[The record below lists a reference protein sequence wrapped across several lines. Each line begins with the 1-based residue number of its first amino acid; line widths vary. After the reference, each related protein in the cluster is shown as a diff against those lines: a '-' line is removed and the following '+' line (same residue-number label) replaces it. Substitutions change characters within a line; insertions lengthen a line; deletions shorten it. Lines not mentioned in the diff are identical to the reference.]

1 MAEAALE
8 LRIHS
13 GLHAGAH
20 APLPAQDS
28 CTVGADPAC
37 DFVLADRDIGS
48 AQLRLVRDGG
58 GAWLQQ
64 TAGQPGPQPVAPGRL
79 LPLGPVLVSLA
90 EPDSPWPD
98 AQALAAAATQPAP
111 SPAPA
116 APQDEDVMA
125 ATAAAV
131 PQDDTAAKPAPPEPQ
146 PSEAAP
152 ALPPAARRLPM
163 AARLALALVLCLATL
178 LGAALWWLSTLKNG
192 TIAPVAASAP
202 LDAGAQRAAI
212 AKVLRDLNLEDR
224 ATLSPSP
231 TGGWIVQATA
241 LEDET
246 LEALALALSRLDPK
260 PGLHA
265 ITGEDARSLVQQAL
279 LHLSEAAAGD
289 PAAGDPAAAGA
300 AAGDPAAPSLTV
312 THLGDGRVRLDGEM
326 ADGAA
331 RSELLR
337 QLRATLPEWLAL
349 DSAITIPE
357 ERALR
362 LLADLQ
368 AQHLGTIEGRW
379 SASQARLE
387 IVARLEPGSVAR
399 WEQALVQTS
408 RRYPN
413 IALNARLEPLP
424 ARPAPRLPFRVLT
437 IVNGA
442 TDYVVLDDG
451 SKLLLHGRR
460 GGWQLVAVDAGAAV
474 FENGRALRVNVPR

>member
-37 DFVLADRDIGS
+37 DFVLADRDIGP

-64 TAGQPGPQPVAPGRL
+64 AAGEPGPQPVAPGRL

-98 AQALAAAATQPAP
+98 AQALAAAAAQPAP

-116 APQDEDVMA
+116 APQDEDAMA
-125 ATAAAV
+125 AAAA
-131 PQDDTAAKPAPPEPQ
+131 PQDDTAAEPAPPEPPA
-146 PSEAAP
+146 PSDATP
-152 ALPPAARRLPM
+152 ALPAAARRLPM
-163 AARLALALVLCLATL
+163 AARLALALVLCLAAL

-192 TIAPVAASAP
+192 AIAPVAASAP
-202 LDAGAQRAAI
+202 LDPGAQHAAI
-212 AKVLRDLNLEDR
+212 ANVLRDLNLKDR

-231 TGGWIVQATA
+231 TGGWIVQTTA

-279 LHLSEAAAGD
+279 LRLSGTPEADGTTV
-289 PAAGDPAAAGA
+289 
-300 AAGDPAAPSLTV
+300 PSLTA
-312 THLGDGRVRLDGEM
+312 THTGGGRIRLDGEM

-337 QLRATLPEWLAL
+337 QLRAALPEWLAL

-387 IVARLEPGSVAR
+387 IVARLESGSVAR

-460 GGWQLVAVDAGAAV
+460 SGWQLVAVDAGAAV

>member
-37 DFVLADRDIGS
+37 DFVLADSGIGS

-64 TAGQPGPQPVAPGRL
+64 TAGEPGPQPVAPGRL

-98 AQALAAAATQPAP
+98 AQAVAAAATQPAP

-116 APQDEDVMA
+116 PQDEAGAIA
-125 ATAAAV
+125 ATAAQ
-131 PQDDTAAKPAPPEPQ
+131 QDGTAAAPAPPEP
-146 PSEAAP
+146 PAPPDAAH
-152 ALPPAARRLPM
+152 ALPASARRLPM
-163 AARLALALVLCLATL
+163 AARLALALVLCLAVL

-192 TIAPVAASAP
+192 TIAPVAATAP

-212 AKVLRDLNLEDR
+212 AKVLRDLHLEDR

-231 TGGWIVQATA
+231 TGGWIVQAMA

-265 ITGEDARSLVQQAL
+265 TTGEDLRSLVQQAL
-279 LHLSEAAAGD
+279 LRLAEAGAS
-289 PAAGDPAAAGA
+289 DPAAAGA
-300 AAGDPAAPSLTV
+300 AAGDPAAGAPAAPGLTV
-312 THLGDGRVRLDGEM
+312 TPLGGGRVRLDGEM

-349 DSAITIPE
+349 DSTITIPE

-379 SASQARLE
+379 SAGQARLE

-474 FENGRALRVNVPR
+474 FENGRSLRVNVPR